1 MSEKAKKATQ
11 ITKCKCCGSADLS
24 WQTSNTVRNDIQQGR
39 LNTNDVECVFTLGCN
54 YCSETLAVVSADQ
67 VAALMNEQA
76 EAARTAN

>member
-11 ITKCKCCGSADLS
+11 ITKCNCCGSPDLS

-39 LNTNDVECVFTLGCN
+39 LNTNDVVCIFTLGCN

-67 VAALMNEQA
+67 VAAMMNEQA
-76 EAARTAN
+76 EAARSPN